1 MDILNMSALELS
13 KNIQSGAI
21 SVKEAV
27 DAYISVIE
35 EKDKDINAFISIDKE
50 FLRKRVEE
58 VQAGIKSGKYTSEL
72 AGVPIAIKDNI
83 CTKGLR
89 TTCGS
94 KMLNNFVPT
103 YDAFVIEKINT
114 TI

>member
-35 EKDKDINAFISIDKE
+35 EKDKDINALITIDKE
-50 FLRKRVEE
+50 AL
-58 VQAGIKSGKYTSEL
+58 
-72 AGVPIAIKDNI
+72 
-83 CTKGLR
+83 
-89 TTCGS
+89 
-94 KMLNNFVPT
+94 
-103 YDAFVIEKINT
+103 
-114 TI
+114 